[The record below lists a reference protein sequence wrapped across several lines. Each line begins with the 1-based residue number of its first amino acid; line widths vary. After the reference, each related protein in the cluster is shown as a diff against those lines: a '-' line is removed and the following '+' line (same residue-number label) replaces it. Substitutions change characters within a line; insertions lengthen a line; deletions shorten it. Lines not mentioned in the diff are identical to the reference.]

1 MLILTLKACCLACTE
16 YLCASMRKQALWGFP
31 PLLLFFFSCEKTID
45 FAPET
50 RESRLVVD
58 GTIEAGHPP
67 VVYLTK
73 SLNFFE
79 PISPEKLTGLF
90 VHDAV
95 VTVSDGD
102 RTQALQEHRQ
112 PSPGGYDLYYY
123 SVDSADGPFLGENGK
138 TYTLTVQH
146 DGEVYTASSTIP
158 QSRRTLN
165 KLYYKEG
172 VDKDDST
179 KILLYGQFTDPPGLG
194 NYTRY
199 FTKVN
204 SDRFLPGLN
213 SVYDDKMVD
222 GKSFEMQIENGVDR
236 NAEIDYETYAF
247 FRKGDSITV
256 KYCNVD
262 KQVFDFWR
270 TMEFSYGSIGN
281 PFSSPTRVTGNVS
294 NGALGYFGGYS
305 VQYSSIIIPE

>member
-1 MLILTLKACCLACTE
+1 MPGGE
-16 YLCASMRKQALWGFP
+16 YLCAFMKKLALWRIA
-31 PLLLFFFSCEKTID
+31 PLLLLFFSCEKAIN

-50 RESRLVVD
+50 REPRLVVD
-58 GTIEAGHPP
+58 GTVESGKSP
-67 VVYLTK
+67 VIYLTK

-79 PISPEKLTGLF
+79 PITADNLVGLF
-90 VHDAV
+90 IHDAV
-95 VTVSDGD
+95 VIVSDGD
-102 RTQALQEHRQ
+102 RTEQLQEYRQ
-112 PSPGGYDLYYY
+112 ASAGGYDLYYY
-123 SVDSADGPFLGENGK
+123 SVDPDDTGFRGEDGK
-138 TYTLTVQH
+138 TYTLTILHEGQ
-146 DGEVYTASSTIP
+146 EYTASSTIP
-158 QSRRTLN
+158 DSRRTLD

-172 VDKDDST
+172 VDKNDST

-199 FTKVN
+199 FTRVN
-204 SDRFLPGLN
+204 GSLFYPGLN
-213 SVYDDKMVD
+213 SVYDDRMID
-222 GKSFEMQIENGVDR
+222 GKAFEMQIENGVNR
-236 NAEIDYETYAF
+236 NAEIDYEEYAF
-247 FRKGDSITV
+247 FRRGDSITV

-281 PFSSPTRVTGNVS
+281 PFSSPTKVAGNIS